1 MALQIPGKF
10 AYGTMSMTWTPEPI
24 PNEQAFECL
33 NHAISKHNTQLVVG
47 GEFYGPNDINMK
59 MKEEFWKKYGDR
71 YPNLIVSMK
80 GGFNLQ
86 KFAPDGSKESVGKSI
101 EKLASYFP
109 KDKAKRPKLIF
120 EVARVDPTIPYDQT
134 IGYINEYVQKGVI
147 DGISIS
153 EVGVGSIQKAISV
166 APISVVEVE
175 FHLMCQD
182 ILHNGVLEEL
192 SKHNIPVIAYSPLN
206 RGFLT
211 EFAAND
217 LDGFLK
223 LCNRPGDIRGG
234 LGKFSGDNFWHNA
247 KLVKA
252 LQEFAHKKGT
262 TLEALSL
269 NWISAVGGSE
279 NLYGIKKIPK
289 ILPITSGT
297 TPLKIDRNL
306 GAPVELTRDDLDE
319 IKKICDAHPVKGY
332 RYTKEAEGLNFA

>member
-1 MALQIPGKF
+1 MPVQIPGKF

-24 PNEQAFECL
+24 SNEQGFECL
-33 NHAISKHNTQLVVG
+33 KHAIEKHNTQLIVG

-59 MKEEFWKKYGDR
+59 LKEEFWKKYGAN
-71 YPNLIVSMK
+71 YPDLIVSMK

-86 KFAPDGSKESVGKSI
+86 KFAPDGSKESVTKSI

-109 KDKAKRPKLIF
+109 SDKSKRPKLLF
-120 EVARVDPTIPYDQT
+120 EVARVDPTIPYEQT
-134 IGYINEYVQKGVI
+134 IGYINEFVEKGII
-147 DGISIS
+147 DGISLS
-153 EVGVGSIQKAISV
+153 EVGAGSIQKALSV
-166 APISVVEVE
+166 APVSVVEVE

-217 LDGFLK
+217 LEGYLK

-252 LQEFAHKKGT
+252 LQEYAHKKGT
-262 TLEALSL
+262 TLESLSL
-269 NWISAVGGSE
+269 LWISSVGGSE
-279 NLYGIKKIPK
+279 NFYGISKIPK

-297 TPLKIDRNL
+297 TVPKIDRNL
-306 GAPVELTRDDLDE
+306 GSPVELTRQDLEE
-319 IKKICDAHPVKGY
+319 IKAICDAHPVKGY
-332 RYTKEAEGLNFA
+332 RYNEQAEALSFA

>member
-1 MALQIPGKF
+1 MSVQIPGKF
-10 AYGTMSMTWTPEPI
+10 AYGTMSMTWTPQPI
-24 PNEQAFECL
+24 SNEQGFECL
-33 NHAISKHNTQLVVG
+33 NHAISKYDTQLIVG

-59 MKEEFWKKYGDR
+59 MKEEFWKKYGSK
-71 YPNLIVSMK
+71 YPDLIVSMK
-80 GGFNLQ
+80 GGFNTE
-86 KFAPDGSKESVGKSI
+86 KFAPDGSKESVTKSI

-109 KDKAKRPKLIF
+109 AEKSKRPKLLF
-120 EVARVDPTIPYDQT
+120 EVARVDPNVPYEDTIS
-134 IGYINEYVQKGVI
+134 YINEFVKKGVI
-147 DGISIS
+147 DGISVS
-153 EVGVGSIQKAISV
+153 EVGPASIKKALSV

-211 EFAAND
+211 ESTAND
-217 LDGFLK
+217 LEGYHK
-223 LCNRPGDIRGG
+223 LINREGDFRGG

-252 LQEFAHKKGT
+252 LQAFAHKKGT

-269 NWISAVGGSE
+269 EWISAVGGSK
-279 NLYGIKKIPK
+279 NFYGLSQIPK

-297 TPLKIDRNL
+297 SVSKIDRNL
-306 GAPVELTRDDLDE
+306 GTSLELTREDLEE

-332 RYTKEAEGLNFA
+332 RYTEEAEGLNFA